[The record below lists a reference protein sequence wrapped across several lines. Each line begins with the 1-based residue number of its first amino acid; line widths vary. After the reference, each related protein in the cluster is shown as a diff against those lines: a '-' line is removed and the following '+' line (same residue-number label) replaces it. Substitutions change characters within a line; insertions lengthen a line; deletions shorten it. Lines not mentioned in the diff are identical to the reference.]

1 MGCSPSF
8 TSLLQYL
15 ALRCQSPATLAAASR
30 RRDRMERLS
39 GRDTAQERWPK
50 SPKTRG
56 TAGGRGDSPKV
67 DSRLMRVFFTNLGC
81 KLNQA
86 ENERLA
92 REFVAAGHQVAA
104 ALADADL
111 HVVNSCTVT
120 AAAARSS
127 RQAARAAARL
137 ATGRPLRTV
146 LTGCWAT
153 ASPAEAATL
162 AGVDLVVPNGDKERL
177 LEWVSRAFAE
187 APEPPPN
194 LPGAASR
201 ASHLAPAPPEDPAPA
216 GTGTGLPQGPIGALP
231 PHGNTRALVKIED
244 GCDMRCTFC
253 IIPATR
259 GRQRSRPPA
268 EVVAEVRRLAAAGYR
283 EIVVTGVQISAY
295 RAAPAGP
302 ELAPSRRSLGLAYL
316 VRAMLAA
323 LPGPADPAGMPS
335 AAADGPPATRLR
347 LTSIAP
353 WELDGELLAL
363 WSDRRLCRHLHLS
376 LQSGA
381 DATLRRMR
389 RPYTAGRYARLVER
403 ARAAVPGVAVTTDV
417 IVGFPGETAAE
428 FEESLATVAAL
439 DFAKVHVF
447 PFSPRPGT
455 AAAALPD
462 AVPPAEQRQRMARM
476 MAVAER
482 SEQAFRTAH
491 LGRRVMVLWERP
503 KGDCGQGLTDTYIRV
518 FSRDGAALRNQL
530 VEVELAA
537 LAPGGMIGR
546 LV

>member
-1 MGCSPSF
+1 
-8 TSLLQYL
+8 
-15 ALRCQSPATLAAASR
+15 
-30 RRDRMERLS
+30 
-39 GRDTAQERWPK
+39 
-50 SPKTRG
+50 
-56 TAGGRGDSPKV
+56 
-67 DSRLMRVFFTNLGC
+67 MRVFFTNLGC

-92 REFVAAGHQVAA
+92 RDFLAAGHQVAA
-104 ALADADL
+104 SLDDADL

-127 RQAARAAARL
+127 RQAARAAVRRAP
-137 ATGRPLRTV
+137 GRPLRTV
-146 LTGCWAT
+146 LTGCYAT
-153 ASPAEAATL
+153 ASPAEAAGL
-162 AGVDLVVPNGDKERL
+162 AGVDLVVPNRDKERL
-177 LEWVSRAFAE
+177 LEQVTRAF
-187 APEPPPN
+187 PET
-194 LPGAASR
+194 AR
-201 ASHLAPAPPEDPAPA
+201 
-216 GTGTGLPQGPIGALP
+216 TGTASGLPKEHAVAPLARP

-244 GCDMRCTFC
+244 GCDMRCAFC

-268 EVVAEVRRLAAAGYR
+268 EVIAEVCRLAGAGYR
-283 EIVVTGVQISAY
+283 EIVLTGVQISAY
-295 RAAPAGP
+295 RAAAFPGRGRAPARP
-302 ELAPSRRSLGLAYL
+302 LGLAHL
-316 VRAMLAA
+316 VREVLAA
-323 LPGPADPAGMPS
+323 LPAVAARAASTAARAPS
-335 AAADGPPATRLR
+335 SDHSPDGPGAPEALPATRLR

-353 WELDGELLAL
+353 WELDDELLAL

-439 DFAKVHVF
+439 GFAKVHVF

-476 MAVAER
+476 IAVAER
-482 SEQAFRTAH
+482 SEQDFRRAH
-491 LGRRVMVLWERP
+491 LGRRALVLWERP
-503 KGDCGQGLTDTYIRV
+503 KGSQGQGLTDNYIRV
-518 FSRDGAALRNQL
+518 FSPAAAALRNQL
-530 VEVELAA
+530 VEVELVA

-546 LV
+546 LA

>member
-1 MGCSPSF
+1 
-8 TSLLQYL
+8 
-15 ALRCQSPATLAAASR
+15 
-30 RRDRMERLS
+30 
-39 GRDTAQERWPK
+39 
-50 SPKTRG
+50 
-56 TAGGRGDSPKV
+56 
-67 DSRLMRVFFTNLGC
+67 MRVFFTNLGC

-92 REFVAAGHQVAA
+92 RDFLAAGHQVAA
-104 ALADADL
+104 VLADADL

-137 ATGRPLRTV
+137 ATGRPPRTV

-153 ASPAEAATL
+153 ASPAAAAAL
-162 AGVDLVVPNGDKERL
+162 AGVDLVVPNSDKERL
-177 LEWVSRAFAE
+177 LEQVRRAFPEPPAAREVPEVPAVPE
-187 APEPPPN
+187 APEPPEPSEPSAAPKPPPS
-194 LPGAASR
+194 LP
-201 ASHLAPAPPEDPAPA
+201 PPTLRDAK
-216 GTGTGLPQGPIGALP
+216 P

-244 GCDMRCTFC
+244 GCDMRCAFC
-253 IIPATR
+253 IIPSTR

-268 EVVAEVRRLAAAGYR
+268 EVVAEVRRLAGGGYR

-302 ELAPSRRSLGLAYL
+302 APASSRRTLGLAYL

-323 LPGPADPAGMPS
+323 LPGPADPPGMPP
-335 AAADGPPATRLR
+335 AAAAGAPPATRLR

-353 WELDGELLAL
+353 WELDAELLAL

-376 LQSGA
+376 LQSGS

-389 RPYTAGRYARLVER
+389 RPYTAGRYARLVEL

-439 DFAKVHVF
+439 GFAKVHVF

-482 SEQAFRTAH
+482 SAQAFRAAH
-491 LGRRVMVLWERP
+491 LGRRAMVLWERP
-503 KGDCGQGLTDTYIRV
+503 KRGCGQGLTDTYIRV
-518 FSRDGAALRNQL
+518 FSPDGAALRNQL